1 MTAGNIDFL
10 SLAFLVISVLLFLS
24 AVLLLWERRDYIN
37 DYEDGKVEDDSD
49 KFKKK
54 FLLMKRAALA
64 LFGAALFFLWMF
76 ATTKGFNPAWAII
89 EYCKTLF

>member
-1 MTAGNIDFL
+1 MSFL
-10 SLAFLVISVLLFLS
+10 SWISLAVSTLSFFS